1 VSNKQIYPIDLS
13 RLRDLYEEE
22 GVAARNSGNGINCS
36 EQSIRDVVLRMATEY
51 LSDYETIADVGCGAN
66 LLYDCAIADLG
77 KKVVGVDFTKSFL
90 DLAPADPRI
99 ALVQGDATLLPFP
112 DAAFDAV
119 ICSETLE
126 HIPDDGRA
134 ARELARV
141 IRPGGW
147 LFLTVPNLWN
157 ASRIIEMIRRFD
169 YRVRLMPSHL
179 REYSPREVRSLLAG
193 RFEIKKFYP
202 VGFGWEGSPIG
213 GRIERLIE
221 GGPLSRFS
229 KSIAVA
235 ARKL

>member
-1 VSNKQIYPIDLS
+1 MHTSPNSVDLS

-22 GVAARNSGNGINCS
+22 GIAARESGNEINCS

-51 LSDYETIADVGCGAN
+51 LTDYETIVDVGCGAN

-77 KKVVGVDFTKSFL
+77 KQIVGVDFTKSFL
-90 DLAPADPRI
+90 DLAPPDPRI
-99 ALVQGDATLLPFP
+99 RLVQGDATLLPFP
-112 DAAFDAV
+112 DATFDAV

-126 HIPDDGRA
+126 HIPDDDRA
-134 ARELARV
+134 AQELARV

-179 REYSPREVRSLLAG
+179 REYSPGEVRLLLAG
-193 RFEIKKFYP
+193 QFEIKKFYP
-202 VGFGWEGSPIG
+202 VGFGWAGSPIG

-221 GGPLSRFS
+221 GGLLSRFS